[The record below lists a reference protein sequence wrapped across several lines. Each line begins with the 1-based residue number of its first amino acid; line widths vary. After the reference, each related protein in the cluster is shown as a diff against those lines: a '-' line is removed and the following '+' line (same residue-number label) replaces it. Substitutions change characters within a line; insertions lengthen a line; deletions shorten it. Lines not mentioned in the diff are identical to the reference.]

1 MNNYNQMSK
10 KNIEEVMDSISKN
23 MMRLNYEA
31 PYCNQPIRG
40 QILYVIQKLRNAN
53 EELLSLTK
61 DI

>member
-1 MNNYNQMSK
+1 MSK
-10 KNIEEVMDSISKN
+10 KNIEEVIDSIDKN
-23 MMRLNYEA
+23 IMRLNYEA

-40 QILYVIQKLRNAN
+40 QILYAIQKLSNAN